1 MTDPFDP
8 RYARQVALAGFGMAA
23 QQRLAEARVLVVGV
37 GGLGSPAALYLAAAG
52 VGALTLVDRDLV
64 AMSNLHRQLLF
75 ATPDVGRPKLD
86 VAAARLQALNPALS
100 IVTRETWLTDTNA
113 AELVAGHQVVID
125 ATDNF
130 PARYA
135 LNRACVAAGIPFIHG
150 SVSRFEGQLSVFA
163 APGGPCYRCLF
174 PAPPEPGSVRTCAEE
189 GVLGVVPGVVGV
201 LQATEAIKLLTGVG
215 TPLVGTL
222 LLLDLLS
229 HATRSIRLPNRPGC
243 PECDPDRG
251 VPTAGAVAVVACDPA
266 PSAGAVTSASLPAS
280 DPLRP
285 PSALRMSIDQLS
297 PTDVAA
303 RLAADP
309 TLTLVDVRE
318 GWEVELARVPGSVHI
333 PLREL
338 PARVGELD
346 PSRPYAMLCHHGMR
360 SEMAASWLVAQGF
373 QAVVNVAGG
382 IEAWS
387 AEVDA
392 GIPTY

>member
-1 MTDPFDP
+1 
-8 RYARQVALAGFGMAA
+8 MAA
-23 QQRLAEARVLVVGV
+23 QQRLAAARVLVVGV

-100 IVTRETWLTDTNA
+100 IATRETWLTDTNA
-113 AELVAGHQVVID
+113 SELVAGHQVVID

-135 LNRACVAAGIPFIHG
+135 LNRACVAAGIPFVHG
-150 SVSRFEGQLSVFA
+150 SVSRFEGQLSVLA

-174 PAPPEPGSVRTCAEE
+174 PEPPEPGSVRTCAEE

-229 HATRSIRLPNRPGC
+229 HATRSIRLPRRPGC
-243 PECDPDRG
+243 PACDPDRG
-251 VPTAGAVAVVACDPA
+251 EPTSEAVPVVACDPA
-266 PSAGAVTSASLPAS
+266 AADAAPASLPVAA
-280 DPLRP
+280 P
-285 PSALRMSIDQLS
+285 PVPPNPPRMPIDQLS
-297 PTDVAA
+297 PTEVAA

-338 PARVGELD
+338 PGRVGELD

-373 QAVVNVAGG
+373 RNVVNVAGG